1 MVLDGLPSRHILSTS
16 LDQNLECRY
25 VRVEYSEGWD
35 GGIKLYFPR
44 PAPDRQ
50 RRELS
55 LFLSKDCNAEGNT
68 ANCDTKVAGVE

>member
-1 MVLDGLPSRHILSTS
+1 MF
-16 LDQNLECRY
+16 
-25 VRVEYSEGWD
+25 GWNIRRD
-35 GGIKLYFPR
+35 GGIELYFPR

-55 LFLSKDCNAEGNT
+55 LFLSKDCNGEGNT